1 MLTHPR
7 HEVRDA
13 AFCVNGKGFLLR
25 SKKWAYIRYERSGD
39 AGEELFDMANDPK
52 QYKNLSENE
61 EYVDILERYRN
72 LMDAKI
78 DAVLDNDLGLTYT
91 LNR

>member
-1 MLTHPR
+1 MLTDPR

-25 SKKWAYIRYERSGD
+25 SKKWAYIRYGRSGD
-39 AGEELFDMANDPK
+39 AGEELFDMTNDPK
-52 QYKNLSENE
+52 QYKNLSDNG
-61 EYVDILERYRN
+61 EYEDVLAKYRI

-78 DAVLDNDLGLTYT
+78 NAVLKNDLGLTYN